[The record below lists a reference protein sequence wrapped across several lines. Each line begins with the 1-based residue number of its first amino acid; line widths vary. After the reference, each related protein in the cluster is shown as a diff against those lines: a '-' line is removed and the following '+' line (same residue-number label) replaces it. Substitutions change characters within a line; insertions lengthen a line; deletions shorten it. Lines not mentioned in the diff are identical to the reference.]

1 MFRAERTE
9 QLKTLTLPATCAVYL
24 RFKMNDLLHVNRRN
38 FVVKAS
44 LINFQRLT
52 VFLNCVYVLS
62 QHIDFDPMYWCST
75 VLESVRFFRNN
86 LLRAALEESGNVVL
100 MFDGFDEISP
110 NYEKIVISL
119 ILGNG

>member
-1 MFRAERTE
+1 
-9 QLKTLTLPATCAVYL
+9 
-24 RFKMNDLLHVNRRN
+24 
-38 FVVKAS
+38 
-44 LINFQRLT
+44 
-52 VFLNCVYVLS
+52 
-62 QHIDFDPMYWCST
+62 MYWRST